1 MSGQSTRTVTI
12 LHTNDFHGRHQ
23 AVRVIKGNATAQ
35 TGDPGRDWD
44 EFEREG
50 LAGGFPAL
58 ATAVNRFREQRGAE
72 NVVLVDAGDAFG
84 DDLLGNLTEG
94 EAVVRL
100 MNTTGYQMM
109 ALGNHDFDYG
119 KERTRALQEIA
130 AFPMRGANVILR
142 ESGKPF
148 LGDPTLIV
156 EAGGARIGFL
166 LLGYH
171 NTAQTGNPKNLA
183 GLAFESGVDAARR
196 HVPGLSQRA
205 DVVVVV
211 SHQGTAMDRV
221 LAQEVA
227 GIDVI
232 IGGHSH
238 DRISVEWVRE
248 TAIVQAVS
256 DSTVLGELV
265 ISVEDKRVAGL
276 EHRLHTLWLDAFP
289 PDEKVAR
296 QVETLRAPFRHELE
310 DVIATAAEPIG
321 RNYRSESPFDK
332 LVGQMMMEETGAEI
346 AFMPGVGYGVT
357 LLPGPI
363 SREALYALIP
373 HPAKLVTMKLSGRQ
387 VLEILE
393 QSAANQKPAQASEKV
408 GRLVQ
413 TAGLSWTVDLRQ
425 PAGERVSAVRVIG
438 QPLEPEWNYR
448 IATNAGMARGLH
460 NYTAFTDGRDVK
472 EHDVQ
477 VNELVEK
484 QMRERGTVYAPRL
497 GDIILEVE
505 N

>member
-1 MSGQSTRTVTI
+1 
-12 LHTNDFHGRHQ
+12 
-23 AVRVIKGNATAQ
+23 
-35 TGDPGRDWD
+35 
-44 EFEREG
+44 
-50 LAGGFPAL
+50 
-58 ATAVNRFREQRGAE
+58 
-72 NVVLVDAGDAFG
+72 
-84 DDLLGNLTEG
+84 
-94 EAVVRL
+94 
-100 MNTTGYQMM
+100 
-109 ALGNHDFDYG
+109 
-119 KERTRALQEIA
+119 
-130 AFPMRGANVILR
+130 
-142 ESGKPF
+142 
-148 LGDPTLIV
+148 
-156 EAGGARIGFL
+156 
-166 LLGYH
+166 
-171 NTAQTGNPKNLA
+171 
-183 GLAFESGVDAARR
+183 
-196 HVPGLSQRA
+196 
-205 DVVVVV
+205 
-211 SHQGTAMDRV
+211 
-221 LAQEVA
+221 
-227 GIDVI
+227 
-232 IGGHSH
+232 
-238 DRISVEWVRE
+238 
-248 TAIVQAVS
+248 VS

>member
-232 IGGHSH
+232 IGGIHTTVS
-238 DRISVEWVRE
+238 RSSGYARRRSSRPCL
-248 TAIVQAVS
+248 TA
-256 DSTVLGELV
+256 
-265 ISVEDKRVAGL
+265 R
-276 EHRLHTLWLDAFP
+276 
-289 PDEKVAR
+289 
-296 QVETLRAPFRHELE
+296 
-310 DVIATAAEPIG
+310 
-321 RNYRSESPFDK
+321 Y
-332 LVGQMMMEETGAEI
+332 
-346 AFMPGVGYGVT
+346 
-357 LLPGPI
+357 
-363 SREALYALIP
+363 
-373 HPAKLVTMKLSGRQ
+373 
-387 VLEILE
+387 
-393 QSAANQKPAQASEKV
+393 SAS
-408 GRLVQ
+408 
-413 TAGLSWTVDLRQ
+413 SS
-425 PAGERVSAVRVIG
+425 SA
-438 QPLEPEWNYR
+438 
-448 IATNAGMARGLH
+448 
-460 NYTAFTDGRDVK
+460 
-472 EHDVQ
+472 
-477 VNELVEK
+477 
-484 QMRERGTVYAPRL
+484 
-497 GDIILEVE
+497 
-505 N
+505 